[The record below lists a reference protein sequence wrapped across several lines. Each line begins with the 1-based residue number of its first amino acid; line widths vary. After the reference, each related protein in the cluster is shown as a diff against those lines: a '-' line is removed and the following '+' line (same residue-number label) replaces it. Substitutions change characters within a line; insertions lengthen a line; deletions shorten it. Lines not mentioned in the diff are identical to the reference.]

1 MGRAVSRSSHPARAR
16 ALFTVLAGGH
26 DVHMEVRIRRGT
38 AEDWTAYRE
47 IRLRMLTESPNAYA
61 SSHAFEAR
69 FPEELWR
76 ERAANPLQFLAF
88 PPDGRLAGTA
98 TGLPAADRTVDVVA
112 MYVDPR
118 YRGQGCAEQLLD
130 AVAAAARE
138 RGARRLVI
146 HVTDGNVAATR
157 SYLRYGFV
165 RTGRS
170 WPMERNPEL
179 IEAELA
185 LELTPSA
192 GD

>member
-1 MGRAVSRSSHPARAR
+1 MPTAHRLA
-16 ALFTVLAGGH
+16 TVLAGRH
-26 DVHMEVRIRRGT
+26 DVHMEFRIRRGT

-47 IRLRMLTESPNAYA
+47 IRLRMLSESPEAYA

-69 FPEELWR
+69 FPEERWR
-76 ERAANPLQFLAF
+76 ERAANPLHFLAF
-88 PPDGRLAGTA
+88 APDGRLAGTA

-112 MYVDPR
+112 MYVDPK

-146 HVTDGNVAATR
+146 HVTAGNVAANR
-157 SYLRYGFV
+157 SYTRYGFV

-170 WPMERNPEL
+170 WPMERDPEL
-179 IEAELA
+179 IEVELA
-185 LELTPSA
+185 LELTPGA